1 LKKGLSNIELFHP
14 ESFEQ
19 KYGIEVHQFLDLK
32 ALKGDSSDNIPGAP
46 GIGEKTA
53 AELLRQYKTLDGI
66 YDNLALIKDSTRK
79 KLEAGKDSVSLS
91 KKLAAIWTDA
101 PIKLDL
107 KQVDGSKC
115 QPQKVQEVLQ
125 KLEFR
130 TLARQLPE
138 YMHMPEDKAVKK
150 SKQVTL
156 PDASH
161 INTDKELQSLTLPK
175 TEELVIYGLSD
186 KPHGENPLSLTF
198 SPSASQSVTLNL
210 SSLDALQVR
219 SKLKDYIE
227 SAELVG
233 HNLKATLQILMTLG
247 IFPQKI
253 KHDTLIGAFLIN
265 PLRREQSLSE
275 LAETELDVH
284 LQGIDGA
291 NSEEIAV
298 IRKLYEQ
305 QLEEFKGLKKMAKLA
320 ADIEW
325 PIIPVLSDM
334 EYRGIKLDVEYLKK
348 VAEQLKDT
356 ISDIE
361 QQIYGHADREFNI
374 ASPAQLSDVLFN
386 KLMLPTDGIK
396 KGKSAYSTAAN
407 ELDKLRGRH
416 PIIDL
421 ITQYR
426 EVTKLM
432 STYVVPLPSM
442 VDAHNR
448 LHTTF
453 SLTTAQTGRLSS
465 SDPNLQNIPVRT
477 ELGRQIRAAFIADP
491 GKMLVSADYSQFEL
505 RMAAFLAKDQEFI
518 DMFNRDVDVHTA
530 TASQIYER
538 EAEDVTKNM
547 RRDAKVVNFG
557 ILYGMSPHGLSVATG
572 MTQGAAKKFIDKYF
586 ELRKPILEYMNKSR
600 ELARSQGYVETLF
613 GRRRPTPDVK
623 SSNFAV
629 RAAAERAAINM
640 PLQGTCADIM
650 KLAMI
655 KIQDKLAAKDGVD
668 MLLQIHDSV
677 LVECPQEQ
685 AEDVAHEIKEIMENA
700 YKLDIKLTVDTAI
713 GKNWGEL

>member
-1 LKKGLSNIELFHP
+1 
-14 ESFEQ
+14 
-19 KYGIEVHQFLDLK
+19 
-32 ALKGDSSDNIPGAP
+32 
-46 GIGEKTA
+46 
-53 AELLRQYKTLDGI
+53 
-66 YDNLALIKDSTRK
+66 
-79 KLEAGKDSVSLS
+79 
-91 KKLAAIWTDA
+91 
-101 PIKLDL
+101 
-107 KQVDGSKC
+107 
-115 QPQKVQEVLQ
+115 
-125 KLEFR
+125 
-130 TLARQLPE
+130 
-138 YMHMPEDKAVKK
+138 
-150 SKQVTL
+150 
-156 PDASH
+156 
-161 INTDKELQSLTLPK
+161 
-175 TEELVIYGLSD
+175 
-186 KPHGENPLSLTF
+186 
-198 SPSASQSVTLNL
+198 
-210 SSLDALQVR
+210 
-219 SKLKDYIE
+219 
-227 SAELVG
+227 
-233 HNLKATLQILMTLG
+233 
-247 IFPQKI
+247 
-253 KHDTLIGAFLIN
+253 
-265 PLRREQSLSE
+265 
-275 LAETELDVH
+275 
-284 LQGIDGA
+284 
-291 NSEEIAV
+291 
-298 IRKLYEQ
+298 
-305 QLEEFKGLKKMAKLA
+305 
-320 ADIEW
+320 
-325 PIIPVLSDM
+325 
-334 EYRGIKLDVEYLKK
+334 
-348 VAEQLKDT
+348 
-356 ISDIE
+356 
-361 QQIYGHADREFNI
+361 
-374 ASPAQLSDVLFN
+374 
-386 KLMLPTDGIK
+386 
-396 KGKSAYSTAAN
+396 
-407 ELDKLRGRH
+407 
-416 PIIDL
+416 
-421 ITQYR
+421 
-426 EVTKLM
+426 M

-685 AEDVAHEIKEIMENA
+685 AEDAAHEIKEIMENA